1 MFYARPDAWLPLL
14 PVFGCEFAW
23 GRSKR
28 RATKA
33 SLLRLPG
40 SICQKHSGP
49 NEQPEK
55 NTPLCWRCLG
65 LASGEVFGLKTR
77 LLVPPTAQARGSKRR
92 PFHCP
97 VVEAEHVP
105 LKEHGNT

>member
-65 LASGEVFGLKTR
+65 LASGEVFWTQDKASR
-77 LLVPPTAQARGSKRR
+77 SPDRAKR
-92 PFHCP
+92 
-97 VVEAEHVP
+97 EAPSGVRFIVRS
-105 LKEHGNT
+105 